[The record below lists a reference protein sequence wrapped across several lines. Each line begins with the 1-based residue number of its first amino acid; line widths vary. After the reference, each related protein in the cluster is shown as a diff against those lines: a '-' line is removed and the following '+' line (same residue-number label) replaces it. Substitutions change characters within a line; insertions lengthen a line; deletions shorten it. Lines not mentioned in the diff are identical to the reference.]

1 MTRHERIVMIQPLA
15 PAHPGVGQ
23 PCNGCGLCCLWKPC
37 PVGVVI
43 TRKTLGPCRALDWSA
58 EQAVYRCGL
67 LTSPHTFV
75 PWLPQ
80 AVVRRV
86 ARRWIAAD
94 TRCDANLERAD
105 SKPENPGAD

>member
-1 MTRHERIVMIQPLA
+1 M
-15 PAHPGVGQ
+15 GVA
-23 PCNGCGLCCLWKPC
+23 
-37 PVGVVI
+37 I

-105 SKPENPGAD
+105 SKPENPGSD